1 MTRPAW
7 LKPPYDVASLPLG
20 GVVTLTNV
28 GTSPVVIGVAK
39 ADLTNIT
46 KVELTVRVN
55 KVGTGTQSWQLWNET
70 DGVQVAIIND
80 AGGTGE
86 KTLTTGEVN
95 IAAQNWSGMKLL
107 FLRAFSSVG
116 ADDPVYR
123 GGCACL
129 S

>member
-1 MTRPAW
+1 MRPAW
-7 LKPPYDVASLPLG
+7 ESPPYHVTSLPLG
-20 GVVTLTNV
+20 GVSTLTNV
-28 GTSPVVIGVAK
+28 GTNPVVIGVAK
-39 ADLTNIT
+39 ADLTNVT
-46 KVELTVRVN
+46 KAELTVHVN

-70 DGVQVAIIND
+70 DGVEVVRIQD
-80 AGGTGE
+80 AAGTGA

-95 IAAQNWSGMKLL
+95 IAAHNWSGMKVL

-116 ADDPVYR
+116 ADDPIYR